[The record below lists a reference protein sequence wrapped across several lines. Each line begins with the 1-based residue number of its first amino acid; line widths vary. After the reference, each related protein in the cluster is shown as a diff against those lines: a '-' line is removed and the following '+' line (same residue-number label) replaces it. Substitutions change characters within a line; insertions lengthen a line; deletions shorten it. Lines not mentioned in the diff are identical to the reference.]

1 MTNMGLD
8 KAIQL
13 SQREYDEWV
22 AARMALQNHE
32 RDHDCWIARPRTALK
47 ANSIELRFDRRWSL

>member
-1 MTNMGLD
+1 MGLD